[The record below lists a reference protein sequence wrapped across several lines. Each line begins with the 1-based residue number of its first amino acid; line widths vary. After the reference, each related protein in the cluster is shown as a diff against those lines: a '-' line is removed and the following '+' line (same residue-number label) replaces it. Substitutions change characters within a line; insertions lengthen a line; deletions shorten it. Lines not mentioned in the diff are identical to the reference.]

1 MTKESKHRTKMTEHE
16 VEAFITQYAKKNNM
30 KGKALEER
38 LRHTAATR
46 LAALER
52 YKPKAKAKAQAKAPK
67 AKAPKAK
74 AKAPKAKTKRAESAK
89 AA

>member
-67 AKAPKAK
+67 AKA
-74 AKAPKAKTKRAESAK
+74 KAPKAKTKRAESAK

>member
-52 YKPKAKAKAQAKAPK
+52 YKPKAKAKAKAQ